1 VPACEGEEGMDE
13 FELEDNLEFIL
24 QSIQELMEDPGDN
37 NAFGDANQNELFASI
52 VNYDQ
57 VCYRCFFRVVVS
69 SGDHCFVGDEILIPS
84 PRFFPEEC
92 VIDCLAGEHAARR
105 VCSGRCCREG
115 HSGDPVGEDA
125 LREG

>member
-84 PRFFPEEC
+84 PPFF
-92 VIDCLAGEHAARR
+92 
-105 VCSGRCCREG
+105 S
-115 HSGDPVGEDA
+115 
-125 LREG
+125 